1 MFTCIAMVAL
11 RSNVQMTQLWNLMML
26 ESHWNPGELMDAM
39 QHVVLSQRQD
49 IIAGQVGV
57 EKNHQ
62 KRQKLDDNAAIH
74 YQALLTFTGI
84 FLYFQKHTK
93 PSIATGMMKR
103 IKKCWKALMFM
114 LALMLNPFE
123 GISQFGD
130 KVVIS
135 PFTLHTILLEAYKA
149 TWTRKEQEVS
159 EAFMNYLSSKG
170 RFNDWEK
177 NKEVFQHVHGDN
189 PLAMWSAFLQIPSIS
204 ELADL
209 SMLLL
214 GISMNQARLEQSFS
228 DLKIKKTQLWNH
240 LKLPKLEK
248 MAKVGANIC
257 TSQKEARFVEA

>member
-1 MFTCIAMVAL
+1 MH
-11 RSNVQMTQLWNLMML
+11 SW
-26 ESHWNPGELMDAM
+26 P
-39 QHVVLSQRQD
+39 
-49 IIAGQVGV
+49 
-57 EKNHQ
+57 
-62 KRQKLDDNAAIH
+62 
-74 YQALLTFTGI
+74 
-84 FLYFQKHTK
+84 
-93 PSIATGMMKR
+93 P
-103 IKKCWKALMFM
+103 
-114 LALMLNPFE
+114 
-123 GISQFGD
+123 
-130 KVVIS
+130 KVPHS
-135 PFTLHTILLEAYKA
+135 EDEEQAYKA

-177 NKEVFQHVHGDN
+177 NKEVFQHVHVSDFSLYQWHKTYQAQGDN

-248 MAKVGANIC
+248 MAKVCMRVWKSYYYGLTCFQVGANIC
-257 TSQKEARFVEA
+257 TSQKEARFVEAWTKCQNHEKANIVELLTVPWYADVMDEDGDASKDKAHLQCHSQGWWNPAQHGRMRWLNGSNKSRIRVKMRIPT

>member
-1 MFTCIAMVAL
+1 MPKHIFRGMKSSKTTEEGVLAFLVTNMTCWNMHFIAFDCL
-11 RSNVQMTQLWNLMML
+11 YDLK
-26 ESHWNPGELMDAM
+26 DAM

-74 YQALLTFTGI
+74 CELIDDRGFWHQLKSVIDDIEPICLGLNMNQTDVMHPDQALLTFTGI

-135 PFTLHTILLEAYKA
+135 PFTLHTILLEV
-149 TWTRKEQEVS
+149 RL
-159 EAFMNYLSSKG
+159 F
-170 RFNDWEK
+170 
-177 NKEVFQHVHGDN
+177 
-189 PLAMWSAFLQIPSIS
+189 PS
-204 ELADL
+204 
-209 SMLLL
+209 
-214 GISMNQARLEQSFS
+214 
-228 DLKIKKTQLWNH
+228 
-240 LKLPKLEK
+240 
-248 MAKVGANIC
+248 
-257 TSQKEARFVEA
+257 